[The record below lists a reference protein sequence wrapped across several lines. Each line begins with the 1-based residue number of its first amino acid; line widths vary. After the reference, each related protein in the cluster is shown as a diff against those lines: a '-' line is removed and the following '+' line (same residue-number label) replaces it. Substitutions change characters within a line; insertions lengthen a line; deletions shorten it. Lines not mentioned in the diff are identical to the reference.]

1 VGSTA
6 DSTVILAEFAALRGE
21 IASRTTIQA
30 GLLTI
35 NITAAG
41 TLAGFYLNNQQSGG
55 SLLLIMPF
63 ISSALGLAWI
73 DHARTITSIGMYI
86 GQSLWPH
93 LRKLGDMN
101 IPCREDDVR
110 LSEKKIR
117 NMLLVIG
124 PPCATFVVPSVL
136 ALSVSA
142 WTLNSAGTISLW
154 SLGAVVTVG
163 NAALFLV
170 SMKSPTLAA
179 LLYRRRSQFATASE
193 PRVL

>member
-1 VGSTA
+1 VGSAA
-6 DSTVILAEFAALRGE
+6 DPTVILAEFAALRSE

-41 TLAGFYLNNQQSGG
+41 TLVGFYLNSQQPGP

-63 ISSALGLAWI
+63 ISSVLGLAWI

-86 GQSLWPH
+86 GQSLWPY
-93 LRKLGDMN
+93 LREIGNLD

-110 LSEKKIR
+110 LSEKKFR

-124 PPCATFVVPSVL
+124 PPCATFVVPPTL
-136 ALSVSA
+136 ALVASVWNLKDA
-142 WTLNSAGTISLW
+142 ATITLW
-154 SLGAVVTVG
+154 SLGLAATIV
-163 NAALFLV
+163 NAALFFL

-179 LLYRRRSQFATASE
+179 LLYRRRSRFAAT
-193 PRVL
+193 